1 MPSHAYLQAD
11 WRREA
16 LRTNLWFIPA
26 VEALVVLGLFAGTYA
41 LDRAAYRGD
50 LALPAWV
57 LSGTADS
64 ARQILTA
71 VATAIIT
78 VVGVVFSIT
87 IVALTLAS
95 TQFGPR
101 MMRNFIRDRGTQLT
115 LGTFVATF
123 FYSIL
128 ALVSIGGGPH
138 GDFVPHLSIT
148 VALLLTIADLT
159 VLIYFINHIATAIQL
174 PQVIAG
180 IAGDLAKEI
189 DAGNSGDP
197 ASGFGSAR
205 GPSREELLRR
215 MEESGAIIRTPASGY
230 LQVIRH
236 DTLLKIATSAE
247 AVIHLPYRPGH
258 FLMHGQTLAI
268 VWPASAVDYV
278 AENLQRGHVTGP
290 YRTLTQDI
298 SFGFDQLVEIALRA
312 LSPAVNDTFTAL
324 TCIDWLGDCL
334 CRITTGWHPQ
344 RIRRDDTG
352 HIRVIAHEAD
362 SERLIQRAFEKI
374 RQAGEG
380 MPAVMIRQLDALAKI
395 IEQTAD
401 PAGRRTLLRQA
412 DLIQRANLRSVREQA
427 DRADVTGRY
436 DAVVALYARGR
447 LQATTSSPAA
457 DTVQSVVPLSSAR
470 DKRIRPPTVR
480 GVGKVL

>member
-1 MPSHAYLQAD
+1 MPGPAYLQAD

-16 LRTNLWFIPA
+16 LRTNLWVLPA
-26 VEALVVLGLFAGTYA
+26 AEALVVLGLFVGTYA

-50 LALPAWV
+50 LLLPAWV

-64 ARQILTA
+64 ARQILTT
-71 VATAIIT
+71 VAAAIIT
-78 VVGVVFSIT
+78 VVGIVFSIT

-101 MMRNFIRDRGTQLT
+101 MMRNFIRDRGTQVT

-123 FYSIL
+123 FYVVL
-128 ALVSIGGGPH
+128 ALVSIGGGPR

-148 VALLLTIADLT
+148 VALVLTLVDLA
-159 VLIYFINHIATAIQL
+159 VLIYFINHIATVIQL

-180 IAGDLAKEI
+180 IAGDLAEEI
-189 DAGNSGDP
+189 EARGGGDR
-197 ASGFGSAR
+197 SVGFGTAR
-205 GPSREELLRR
+205 GPSSDELLRR
-215 MEESGAIIRTPASGY
+215 MDESGAVIRTPASGY

-236 DTLLKIATSAE
+236 DTLLKIATAAE
-247 AVIHLPYRPGH
+247 AVIHLPHRPGH
-258 FLMHGQTLAI
+258 FLVRGQALAN
-268 VWPASAVDYV
+268 VWPAEAAEYV

-334 CRITTGWHPQ
+334 CRITIGWHPQ
-344 RIRRDDTG
+344 RIRRDDAG

-362 SERLIQRAFEKI
+362 FSRLIERAFEKI
-374 RQAGEG
+374 RQAAEG

-395 IEQTAD
+395 TEQTSDTA
-401 PAGRRTLLRQA
+401 RRRNLLHQA
-412 DLIQRANLRSVREQA
+412 DMIQRANLRSVLEQA
-427 DRADVTGRY
+427 DRADVTRRY
-436 DAVVALYARGR
+436 DAVVALFAQPR
-447 LQATTSSPAA
+447 LATKTASVLS
-457 DTVQSVVPLSSAR
+457 QSEQ
-470 DKRIRPPTVR
+470 T
-480 GVGKVL
+480 G

>member
-1 MPSHAYLQAD
+1 MPGPAYLQAD

-16 LRTNLWFIPA
+16 LRTNLWVLPA
-26 VEALVVLGLFAGTYA
+26 AEALVVLGLFVGTYA

-50 LALPAWV
+50 LHLPEWV

-64 ARQILTA
+64 ARQILTTIA
-71 VATAIIT
+71 AAIIT
-78 VVGVVFSIT
+78 VVGIVFSIT

-123 FYSIL
+123 FYSVL

-148 VALLLTIADLT
+148 VALALTLVDLA
-159 VLIYFINHIATAIQL
+159 VLIYFINHIATVIQL

-180 IAGDLAKEI
+180 IAGDLVKEI
-189 DAGNSGDP
+189 DARDGGS
-197 ASGFGSAR
+197 STGFGTAR
-205 GPSREELLRR
+205 GPSSQELLRR
-215 MEESGAIIRTPASGY
+215 MDESGAVIRTPASGY

-247 AVIHLPYRPGH
+247 AVIHLPHRPGH
-258 FLMHGQTLAI
+258 FLMSGQALAN
-268 VWPASAVDYV
+268 VWPATAAEYV
-278 AENLQRGHVTGP
+278 TENLQRGHVTGP

-334 CRITTGWHPQ
+334 CRITIGWHPQ

-362 SERLIQRAFEKI
+362 FDRLTERAFEKI
-374 RQAGEG
+374 RQAAEG
-380 MPAVMIRQLDALAKI
+380 MPAVMIRQLDAVSKI
-395 IEQTAD
+395 IEQTSH
-401 PAGRRTLLRQA
+401 PARRRILLHQA
-412 DLIQRANLRSVREQA
+412 DMIQRANLRSVREPA
-427 DRADVTGRY
+427 DRADVTRRY
-436 DAVVALYARGR
+436 DAVVALYAKPR
-447 LQATTSSPAA
+447 LSVKTA
-457 DTVQSVVPLSSAR
+457 DVTADSA
-470 DKRIRPPTVR
+470 
-480 GVGKVL
+480 

>member
-1 MPSHAYLQAD
+1 MPGHAYLQAD

-16 LRTNLWFIPA
+16 LRTNLWVVPA
-26 VEALVVLGLFAGTYA
+26 AEALVVLGLFVGSYA
-41 LDRAAYRGD
+41 VDRAAYRGD
-50 LALPAWV
+50 LQLPAWV
-57 LSGTADS
+57 LSGTADT
-64 ARQILTA
+64 ARQILTTIA
-71 VATAIIT
+71 AAIIT
-78 VVGVVFSIT
+78 VVGIVFSIT

-101 MMRNFIRDRGTQLT
+101 MMRNFIRDRGTQVT

-123 FYSIL
+123 FYSVL

-148 VALLLTIADLT
+148 VALALTLVDLA
-159 VLIYFINHIATAIQL
+159 VLIFFINHIATVIQL

-180 IAGDLAKEI
+180 IAADLAKEI
-189 DAGNSGDP
+189 DTQARNQGPTGLG
-197 ASGFGSAR
+197 AAR
-205 GPSREELLRR
+205 GPSSDELLRR
-215 MEESGAIIRTPASGY
+215 MDESGAVIRTPASGY

-236 DTLLKIATSAE
+236 DTLLKIAASAD

-258 FLMHGQTLAI
+258 FLVRGQTLAF
-268 VWPASAVDYV
+268 VWPAAAADYV
-278 AENLQRGHVTGP
+278 GQNLQSGHVTGP

-334 CRITTGWHPQ
+334 CRITIGWHPQ

-352 HIRVIAHEAD
+352 HIRLIAYEAD
-362 SERLIQRAFEKI
+362 FDRLVERAFEKI
-374 RQAGEG
+374 RQAADG

-395 IEQTAD
+395 IEQTPHA
-401 PAGRRTLLRQA
+401 ARREILLGQA
-412 DLIQRANLRSVREQA
+412 ELIQRANLRSVREPA
-427 DRADVTGRY
+427 DRADVTRRY
-436 DAVVALYARGR
+436 DAVVAMHAQPGSASR
-447 LQATTSSPAA
+447 LRQ
-457 DTVQSVVPLSSAR
+457 
-470 DKRIRPPTVR
+470 
-480 GVGKVL
+480 

>member
-1 MPSHAYLQAD
+1 MPSHAYLQSD

-16 LRTNLWFIPA
+16 MRTNLWLVPA
-26 VEALVVLGLFAGTYA
+26 AEALVVLGVFVGTHA

-50 LALPAWV
+50 LQLPAWV

-71 VATAIIT
+71 IAAAIMT

-123 FYSIL
+123 FYTIL
-128 ALVSIGGGPH
+128 ALVSIGGGPR

-148 VALLLTIADLT
+148 VALVLTLADLA
-159 VLIYFINHIATAIQL
+159 VLIYFINHVATVIQL

-180 IAGDLAKEI
+180 IAGDLAREI
-189 DAGNSGDP
+189 EARTGGGDRP
-197 ASGFGSAR
+197 TGFGSAR
-205 GPSREELLRR
+205 GPSSEELLHR
-215 MEESGAIIRTPASGY
+215 MGESGAVIRTPASGY

-236 DTLLKIATSAE
+236 DTLLKIATAAE
-247 AVIHLPYRPGH
+247 AVIHLPHRPGH
-258 FLMHGQTLAI
+258 FLVRGQVLAN
-268 VWPASAVDYV
+268 VWPAEAAEYV

-334 CRITTGWHPQ
+334 CRITSGWHPQ

-362 SERLIQRAFEKI
+362 LGRLIERAFEKI
-374 RQAGEG
+374 RQSAEG

-395 IEQTAD
+395 IEQTSH
-401 PAGRRTLLRQA
+401 PPSRRILLHQA
-412 DLIQRANLRSVREQA
+412 DMIQRANLRSVREQA
-427 DRADVTGRY
+427 DRADVTRRY
-436 DAVVALYARGR
+436 DAVVGLFAQPRRAME
-447 LQATTSSPAA
+447 P
-457 DTVQSVVPLSSAR
+457 VPIDENVS
-470 DKRIRPPTVR
+470 
-480 GVGKVL
+480 